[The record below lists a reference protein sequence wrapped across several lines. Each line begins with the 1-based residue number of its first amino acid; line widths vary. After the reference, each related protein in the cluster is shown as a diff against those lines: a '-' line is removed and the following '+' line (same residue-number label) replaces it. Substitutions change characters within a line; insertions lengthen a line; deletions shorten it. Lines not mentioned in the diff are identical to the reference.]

1 MALSTRPSW
10 NPFSTEFHCRDCG
23 GNEAYRSRP
32 RGFFE
37 TYVLPIFFLQPV
49 RCDRCYLRSYV
60 ARSFAARE
68 RPPRERMQPKSQPD
82 AAPKRTS
89 RIA

>member
-1 MALSTRPSW
+1 VALSTRPSW
-10 NPFSTEFHCRDCG
+10 NPFLTEFHCRDCG

-37 TYVLPIFFLQPV
+37 TYALPIFFLQPV
-49 RCDRCYLRSYV
+49 RCDRCYRRSYV
-60 ARSFAARE
+60 PRSISARE
-68 RPPRERMQPKSQPD
+68 RPQRGRIPADSQPD
-82 AAPKRTS
+82 AASNHTS